1 MKKTSKGFFKNCPIG
16 RNEILKCQTRIDT
29 KRIKVTN
36 HSNRAAAVTQ
46 LAKVGVSENQ
56 IMKVTGHSNLAS
68 IKSYLQINSE
78 HHEKIIQKMRSN
90 NSEITRSDGSSIETP
105 SSTSSKVSY
114 SSSIFT
120 SNIPSACQIIDN
132 LTCTRGS
139 LLAKIQIFELFDWLK
154 FFEGNSHAQDSSLF
168 VAFQM
173 VLRTI

>member
-1 MKKTSKGFFKNCPIG
+1 MLKEKKGNHITVERVFLTPNPSWMKKTSKGFFFFNCPIG
-16 RNEILKCQTRIDT
+16 RNEISKRTRQSAESIGIDT

-90 NSEITRSDGSSIETP
+90 NSEITRSNGSSIETP

-114 SSSIFT
+114 SSCIFNNC
-120 SNIPSACQIIDN
+120 S
-132 LTCTRGS
+132 
-139 LLAKIQIFELFDWLK
+139 F
-154 FFEGNSHAQDSSLF
+154 
-168 VAFQM
+168 
-173 VLRTI
+173 